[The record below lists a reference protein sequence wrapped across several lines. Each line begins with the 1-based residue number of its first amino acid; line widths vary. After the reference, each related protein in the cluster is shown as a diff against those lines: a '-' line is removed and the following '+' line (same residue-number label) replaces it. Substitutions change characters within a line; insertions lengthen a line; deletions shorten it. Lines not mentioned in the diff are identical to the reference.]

1 MTPKHHLETRA
12 AHLEP
17 SQVAAE
23 ISPLLRTSTTYRR
36 APNNQL
42 MDPANVYGRDQND
55 TVRQAEAVL
64 AQMESAAAALLWP
77 SGMAA
82 ISAVFRILP
91 IGSRIVVQTGI
102 YWGTTF
108 WVRQF
113 CEEQGHELVEVDAAN
128 GSDLDRISAFDPA
141 LVFVETPSN
150 PWLKVVDIADMR
162 RRFPN
167 AYLVVD
173 STAATP
179 ALTRPLELGADLVV
193 HSATKALNGH
203 SDVIAGVT
211 LTAQLDDRWARLAQH
226 RATGGAII
234 GPFEAWLLLRSLRT
248 FPLRL
253 GAMCDN
259 ALRLATYLLNH
270 PLVEDVFYPG
280 LPSSPYHAIAT
291 QQMQGGYGYL
301 MSVLVRGDRQT
312 ALDVLG
318 RLQVFQRATSLGGV
332 ESLVEH
338 RHTIEPHTGI
348 PENLLRLSIGI
359 EHIDDL
365 IADMDHALR
374 GRSDA

>member
-1 MTPKHHLETRA
+1 MTPKHHLETSA

-128 GSDLDRISAFDPA
+128 CSDLDRISAYDPA

-150 PWLKVVDIADMR
+150 PWLKVVDVADMR

-179 ALTRPLELGADLVV
+179 ALTRPLALGADLVV

-203 SDVIAGVT
+203 SDVLAGVT
-211 LTAQLDDRWARLAQH
+211 LTRECDARWETLARE
-226 RATGGAII
+226 RAMAGAIL

-248 FPLRL
+248 FAVRMRVMCQN
-253 GAMCDN
+253 AMT
-259 ALRLATYLLNH
+259 LAEFLDAH
-270 PLVEDVFYPG
+270 P
-280 LPSSPYHAIAT
+280 
-291 QQMQGGYGYL
+291 M
-301 MSVLVRGDRQT
+301 
-312 ALDVLG
+312 
-318 RLQVFQRATSLGGV
+318 
-332 ESLVEH
+332 
-338 RHTIEPHTGI
+338 
-348 PENLLRLSIGI
+348 
-359 EHIDDL
+359 
-365 IADMDHALR
+365 
-374 GRSDA
+374 

>member
-1 MTPKHHLETRA
+1 MTPKHHLETSA

-108 WVRQF
+108 WLRQF

-128 GSDLDRISAFDPA
+128 GADLERISVFDPA

-179 ALTRPLELGADLVV
+179 ALTRPLDLGADLVV

-253 GAMCDN
+253 RAMCDN

-270 PLVEDVFYPG
+270 PLIEDVFYPG

-301 MSVLVRGDRQT
+301 M
-312 ALDVLG
+312 
-318 RLQVFQRATSLGGV
+318 
-332 ESLVEH
+332 
-338 RHTIEPHTGI
+338 
-348 PENLLRLSIGI
+348 
-359 EHIDDL
+359 
-365 IADMDHALR
+365 
-374 GRSDA
+374 